1 MNTFSQPNYQDL
13 TRNFIN
19 QQFPQPS
26 FMQSGQSV
34 LPNMATGSS
43 GGGFFDFI
51 GGNADTN
58 LFSALP
64 SIVNSGF
71 SAFNQYQAYRAQKD
85 FGRFEQQQYNL
96 ASRIQ
101 DLKIRNQALAIREK
115 AMANAAKARAL
126 FAGRGIARTD
136 SAGRII
142 QQSIIE
148 GENAIS
154 NLNDFGME
162 QAGFD
167 FLQGTTGI
175 QSRLQGV
182 NRLLNIGS
190 NIEKSLLAHL
200 KPNMFSSK

>member
-1 MNTFSQPNYQDL
+1 MFGQPNYQDL

-26 FMQSGQSV
+26 FMQTGT
-34 LPNMATGSS
+34 PNMTTGST

-51 GGNADTN
+51 GSSTGQN

-64 SIVNSGF
+64 SILNSGF
-71 SAFNQYQAYRAQKD
+71 SAFNQYQAYRSQKD
-85 FGRFEQQQYNL
+85 FGRFQQQQYNL
-96 ASRIQ
+96 ASKIQ
-101 DLKIRNQALAIREK
+101 DLKIRNQALAIREN
-115 AMANAAKARAL
+115 AMSNAARARAL

-142 QQSIIE
+142 QQSIVE

-162 QAGFD
+162 QSGYEHLAGI
-167 FLQGTTGI
+167 TGI

-200 KPNMFSSK
+200 KPNMFTAS